1 MAQAGGTAPV
11 PPSVSG
17 GAGAQRVAAVAAFA
31 NQRTASRGPFMGGS
45 RPVSCRWAALSGT
58 RVRAHCQPPLPPSYV
73 PLHIQ
78 GRPRSLLFPR
88 KGTASVPSGARHASP
103 SHPLCGTSMEIRTFV
118 CILRVCRW
126 GWDSSTHRAAD
137 FLPMSTL
144 ALCFLSSIKLWATA
158 EGCRQNVT
166 LQQCRGHPPPPP
178 LPFRRQQ

>member
-1 MAQAGGTAPV
+1 M
-11 PPSVSG
+11 
-17 GAGAQRVAAVAAFA
+17 
-31 NQRTASRGPFMGGS
+31 
-45 RPVSCRWAALSGT
+45 SCRWAALSGT

-103 SHPLCGTSMEIRTFV
+103 SHPLCGTSMEIRTIV